1 MSPRPGPAYD
11 AVSVAHDDDLAELF
25 KQALDEETTGARG
38 AGAQSARPRPPVTRS
53 SVPARAETIGLETQ
67 RDDQFGRAQTTQRPT
82 RRADEIRGGT
92 PSLTPNTSGAAPPA
106 TRKPD
111 TGRVDTG
118 RVDTGRVDT
127 GRVDTGRV
135 DGSRGA
141 RSEVPRPARSTL
153 DDEASGLVAIPRSE
167 AHTLGRVRAVEP
179 TAPRR
184 DAAAS
189 PTPLVSSRPSQPS
202 APAEP
207 SRRPAPTTGGV
218 SIPPTLRGAQPSGPA
233 PRASPEATLPP
244 GTGRIRTS
252 ELPRHSD
259 APRASRSAASEIR
272 GTPSAELTLPP
283 ELMAEQLDHKGRSK
297 PMYAPRTPRPTVKR
311 LRPELELL
319 LGLLPG
325 AYDLV
330 RERLAHGLVT
340 LTIAILAL
348 LPAAFVLTSWSARLR
363 VGRELDVDPMI
374 VALQAGAAIASLAL
388 FEALR
393 AVSGA
398 SDERGELPLGRVLGV
413 LFLPSLATLLL
424 APGVARAGAGVA
436 EPFWLL
442 AWVGLVFGVLG
453 GAEALGPRVDRDRP
467 HLFTAFSGGALGL
480 ALVAGLGVLA
490 FSAELN
496 RAAAVALEQWGF
508 ADVPRLVRGLHLP
521 I

>member
-11 AVSVAHDDDLAELF
+11 AGSVAQDDDLAKLF
-25 KQALDEETTGARG
+25 KQALDDESKGARG
-38 AGAQSARPRPPVTRS
+38 TGSRPAATSTRPAATRS
-53 SVPARAETIGLETQ
+53 SLPARAETAGLETQ
-67 RDDQFGRAQTTQRPT
+67 RDDQLGRAQTTQRPA

-92 PSLTPNTSGAAPPA
+92 PSLTPNTSGAPA

-118 RVDTGRVDT
+118 RVDAGRLDA
-127 GRVDTGRV
+127 
-135 DGSRGA
+135 SRGA

-153 DDEASGLVAIPRSE
+153 DEEAAGIVAIPRSE
-167 AHTLGRVRAVEP
+167 AHTLGRVRAVDP

-189 PTPLVSSRPSQPS
+189 LPPVVSSRPSQPS

-207 SRRPAPTTGGV
+207 SRRPAPTTGPV
-218 SIPPTLRGAQPSGPA
+218 SVPPSLRGAPQSGPA
-233 PRASPEATLPP
+233 SRASPEATLPP

-252 ELPRHSD
+252 ELPRQSE
-259 APRASRSAASEIR
+259 APRSSKASEIR

-297 PMYAPRTPRPTVKR
+297 PMYAPRTPRPTAKR

-319 LGLLPG
+319 LGLFPG
-325 AYDLV
+325 ANDLV
-330 RERLAHGLVT
+330 RERVAHGLVT

-393 AVSGA
+393 AVSGESA
-398 SDERGELPLGRVLGV
+398 ERGAPPLGRVLGV

-453 GAEALGPRVDRDRP
+453 GAEALGPRIDRDRP
-467 HLFTAFSGGALGL
+467 HLFTAVSGGAIGL
-480 ALVAGLGVLA
+480 ALVAGLGALA

-496 RAAAVALEQWGF
+496 RAAAIALEQWGF